1 MLIVISPAKTLD
13 FETPASTKKHTLPG
27 FLDDSAELI
36 DHLRQLEPD
45 KIGKLMSISPKL
57 ATLNSNRY
65 HQWSLP
71 FNMDNAKQSILAFKG
86 DVYTGL
92 DATSLSTDE
101 LAFAQEHLRIL
112 SGLYG
117 ILRPL
122 DLIQA
127 YRLEMGTQLNNLR
140 GKNLYAFWGDIIT
153 DAINQ
158 DIKKHRDSTLINLA
172 SNEYF
177 KSIRLEKLNANVIT
191 PVFKDQKNGVYKII
205 SFFAKKA
212 RGLMSRYII
221 QQKLT
226 DPEGIKHFDVAGYSF
241 DANASTK
248 DKWIFTRDNPESI

>member
-1 MLIVISPAKTLD
+1 
-13 FETPASTKKHTLPG
+13 
-27 FLDDSAELI
+27 
-36 DHLRQLEPD
+36 
-45 KIGKLMSISPKL
+45 MSISPKL

-71 FNMDNAKQSILAFKG
+71 FNLDNAKQSVLAFKG

-92 DATSLSTDE
+92 DATSFDANE
-101 LAFAQEHLRIL
+101 LAFAQDHLRIL

-117 ILRPL
+117 VLRPL

-127 YRLEMGTQLNNLR
+127 YRLEMGTQFNNLR
-140 GKNLYAFWGDIIT
+140 GKDLYAFWGNVIT
-153 DAINQ
+153 ESINQ
-158 DIKKHRDSTLINLA
+158 DLKKQQYNTLINLA

-177 KSIRLEKLNANVIT
+177 KSIKAEKLNANVIT
-191 PVFKDQKNGVYKII
+191 PVFKDQKNGIYKII

-226 DPEGIKHFDVAGYSF
+226 NPEDIKRFDLAGYSF
-241 DANASTK
+241 NTNASTK
-248 DKWIFTRDNPESI
+248 DAWIFTRDQPESK

>member
-13 FETPASTKKHTLPG
+13 FETPTSTKPHTLPG
-27 FLDDSAELI
+27 FLDNSAKLI
-36 DHLRQLEPD
+36 DQLRQLEPD

-71 FNMDNAKQSILAFKG
+71 FNLNNAKQSILAFKG

-92 DATSLSTDE
+92 DATSFNADE
-101 LAFAQEHLRIL
+101 LAFAQERLRIL

-122 DLIQA
+122 DLIQP
-127 YRLEMGTQLNNLR
+127 YRLEMGTQLNNPR
-140 GKNLYAFWGDIIT
+140 GKDLYAFWGDIIT
-153 DAINQ
+153 DAVNQ
-158 DIKKHRDSTLINLA
+158 DIKKQRTSTLINLA

-177 KSIRLEKLNANVIT
+177 KSIRPEKLNANVIT
-191 PVFKDQKNGVYKII
+191 PVFKDRKNDVYKII

-212 RGLMSRYII
+212 RGQMSRYIV
-221 QQKLT
+221 QHKLT
-226 DPEGIKHFDVAGYSF
+226 NPEDIKHFDVAGYSF
-241 DANASTK
+241 NANASTK
-248 DKWIFTRDNPESI
+248 DRWIFTRDNPESI